1 MQQLEREAL
10 SSVVDYTVHE
20 DVAVVRID
28 NPPVNASSAEVRL
41 GVMQGIQ
48 KVAAEP
54 GIKAMVLIGTKN
66 FVSGSDLKEFSIT
79 QLPEPEL
86 PAVISALEELEKPV
100 VAALSGATLG
110 GGLELAL
117 GCDYRIALA
126 GGIVGLPETS
136 LGMIPGAGGTQRV
149 LRLLGPAQT
158 ISFVCGAQRHV
169 LEMEQGHKLVDRVVS
184 GDLLEEAIRFAREAH
199 GKRIVL
205 NEPVPADEPGAVEK
219 AAAAAIAKSKGRP
232 HIISA
237 VGAIIAGTALD
248 PVKAL
253 AHERAEFTRLRNGT
267 EAGALRHQFFAQK
280 SLAKAHRPPSEI
292 YLQRVSIIGAGT
304 MGMGIARA
312 FAASGLQTTVF
323 DANEQAARQALER
336 VHADVQRE
344 QDKGRLSAAEAELI
358 RENLLVVSDFAQ
370 LAGSQL
376 YLEAVFE
383 DMAVKQEVL
392 ADLESL
398 ADGAVLATN
407 TSYLDIN
414 QMAQALKRPE
424 NLVGMHFFSPAFRT
438 SVVEIVRA
446 DATSQHALDTVFA
459 AGKLLRK
466 TAVPA
471 KVCDGFIGNRIYNAY
486 RRQCELMLEEGALPY
501 QIDRALTGF
510 GFAMG
515 PFAVA
520 DMSGLDI
527 AWRMRRSKDGTRDAR
542 ERYPSVADQLC
553 EAGNFGQKTGS
564 GWYTYAEGSYR
575 GERSPKVEQLII
587 ETSEAKGIERRSFT
601 DQQIL
606 RRVLVSMA
614 NEASLVLAD
623 GIAERAS
630 DIDLMLVLG
639 YGFPAYRGGIS
650 YWVANE
656 PLEQLQREQAELAE
670 ASGYGFVSG
679 DLGLLVK

>member
-10 SSVVDYTVHE
+10 TGVVDYSVHG

-28 NPPVNASSAEVRL
+28 NPPVNASSAEVRT
-41 GVMQGIQ
+41 GVMRGVQ
-48 KVAAEP
+48 KAAADR

-66 FVSGSDLKEFSIT
+66 FISGSDLKEFSL
-79 QLPEPEL
+79 QNLPEPEL
-86 PAVISALEELEKPV
+86 PTVIRALEELEKPV

-126 GGIVGLPETS
+126 GGIIGLPETS

-149 LRLLGPAQT
+149 LRLLGPAET
-158 ISFVCGAQRHV
+158 IGFVCEAKRQV
-169 LEMEQGHKLVDRVVS
+169 LTVDEGHKLVDRVVAS
-184 GDLLEEAIRFAREAH
+184 NLLEEAVRFAH
-199 GKRIVL
+199 QVPSKRVL
-205 NEPVPADEPGAVEK
+205 INEPVPGYEPGEVEK
-219 AAAAAIAKSKGRP
+219 AAGAAIAKSKGRP

-237 VGAIIAGTALD
+237 VGAIFAGTTVD
-248 PVKAL
+248 PVAAL

-280 SLAKAHRPPSEI
+280 ALAKAHRPPSDI
-292 YLQRVSIIGAGT
+292 DLQRVSIVGAGT

-312 FAASGLQTTVF
+312 FAAAGLQATVF
-323 DANEQAARQALER
+323 DTDERAARQALER
-336 VHADVQRE
+336 VLADVQRE
-344 QDKGRLSAAEAELI
+344 VGKGRLGVAQAEKI

-376 YLEAVFE
+376 FLEAVFE
-383 DMAVKQEVL
+383 DMAVKREVL
-392 ADLESL
+392 SRLEAL
-398 ADGAVLATN
+398 ANGAVLATN

-414 QMAQALKRPE
+414 QMEQELKHPE

-438 SVVEIVRA
+438 KAVEIVRA
-446 DATSQHALDTVFA
+446 DATDQRALDTVFA
-459 AGKLLRK
+459 AGKLLDK

-471 KVCDGFIGNRIYNAY
+471 NVCDGFIGNRIYNAY

-527 AWRMRRSKDGTRDAR
+527 AWRMRRSKDGNRDPR
-542 ERYPSVADQLC
+542 ERYASVADQLC
-553 EAGNFGQKTGS
+553 EAGNFGAKTGS
-564 GWYTYAEGSYR
+564 GWYSYTAQSRR
-575 GERSPKVEQLII
+575 GERNPEVEKLIV
-587 ETSEAKGIERRSFT
+587 ETSASKGIERRSFT
-601 DQQIL
+601 DEQIL

-623 GIAERAS
+623 GIAERAG

-656 PLEQLQREQAELAE
+656 PPSRLRQELAELAE
-670 ASGYGFVSG
+670 VTGHGFVSG
-679 DLGLLVK
+679 DLSLLAI